1 MANWGPR
8 ALMRTKEA
16 PINYSPIIELL
27 VSLIAGN
34 FNSLETINLL
44 MRTNKALSVAM
55 ASDSRL
61 FSNVIAK
68 LPAMSKGMLRELF
81 VMNQRAEIPFM
92 IWKDPKDKAAWAT
105 STPHMRCNPAT
116 AFEIAMRTHTNV
128 PTMAKAFQVRKVKSD
143 RMKKV
148 WQKKYDT
155 QQESFEKR
163 KQELRVIKDELRIN
177 LQPRHLTV
185 RHICQ
190 YAYIGRIEPLSS
202 VYRDKMLMWYREN
215 QMEGTAEAAEFSQI
229 VRKDMATPRTMT
241 HSEDLFILKHAIAWQ
256 HYLINY
262 SNYTDVVRSVRN
274 EVPDSRC
281 IEFLF
286 PLQNPWPWIDHNSP
300 YMAGSFHFYQLEGMW
315 DRWRARHD
323 ELHPGIPGA

>member
-1 MANWGPR
+1 MVNWGCRAQLRVKEPPR
-8 ALMRTKEA
+8 D
-16 PINYSPIIELL
+16 YSNVIELV

-44 MRTNKALSVAM
+44 MRTNKALSVAL
-55 ASDSRL
+55 ASDSTV

-68 LPAMSKGMLRELF
+68 LPAMSKTILRDLF
-81 VMNQRAEIPFM
+81 VMHQRAEIPFM

-116 AFEIAMRTHTNV
+116 AFEIAMLTHKNV
-128 PTMAKAFQVRKVKSD
+128 PTMAKAFHSRKVKSD

-155 QQESFEKR
+155 QEESFAKR
-163 KQELRVIKDELRIN
+163 TQELRVIKDELRII

-185 RHICQ
+185 RHLCQ

-215 QMEGTAEAAEFSQI
+215 QMEGTAEAIVFSQI

-241 HSEDLFILKHAIAWQ
+241 HEEDLFILKHAIAWQ

-262 SNYTDVVRSVRN
+262 SNYTDVIRSVRN

-286 PLQNPWPWIDHNSP
+286 PLQNPWPWVNRDSP
-300 YMAGSFHFYQLEGMW
+300 YMAGSFHVDQLGGMW

-323 ELHPGIPGA
+323 RLHPGILGA